1 MAVRP
6 IKVSQLNNYIGRIIE
21 TDPLIGNVSVVGEVS
36 NLKYHS
42 TGHIYFSLKDETS
55 TIKCFIHSKN
65 AENLRYQLAEGMEI
79 VAAGCISVFERGG
92 YYSFNI
98 KDLEVSGQG
107 SLAIAFEK
115 IKQKLEKEGLFSY
128 EYKKELP
135 FFPKK
140 IALVTSETGAA
151 VQDMLKII
159 KSRNNIV
166 DVLIYPVL
174 VQGPNAAGEIAKAIY
189 DINENLKDIDVM
201 IVGRGG
207 GSMEDLWAF
216 NEEVVARAIFDSDIP
231 VISAVGHEIDF
242 TIADFVAD
250 KRSETPTA
258 AAVMAVPDIEK
269 LKLDLLSLKEK
280 SYEILF
286 NYVERNKNKLSL
298 LKAKLDSI
306 NPQRIIDIGYGAVL
320 DDNRKLIRSIKDIS
334 VSDTITIML
343 SDGEITVEVKKV
355 KEAK

>member
-6 IKVSQLNNYIGRIIE
+6 IKVSQLNNYISRIIE

-79 VAAGCISVFERGG
+79 VAAGYISVFERGG

-107 SLAIAFEK
+107 ALAIAFEK

-174 VQGPNAAGEIAKAIY
+174 VQGPNAASEIAQAIY

-250 KRSETPTA
+250 KRAETPTA
-258 AAVMAVPDIEK
+258 AAVMAVADIEK

-286 NYVERNKNKLSL
+286 NYVERNRNKLSL

-320 DDNRKLIRSIKDIS
+320 DDNRKLIKTIKDIS
-334 VSDTITIML
+334 VSDTMTIML

-355 KEAK
+355 KEAQ